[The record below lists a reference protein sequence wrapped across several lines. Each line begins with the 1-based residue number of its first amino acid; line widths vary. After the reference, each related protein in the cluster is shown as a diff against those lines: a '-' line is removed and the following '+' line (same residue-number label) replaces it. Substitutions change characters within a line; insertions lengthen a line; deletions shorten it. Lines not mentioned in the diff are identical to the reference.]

1 MKSCCLVRRKQAV
14 ALKTPHSKVIKVL
27 NPQLRFTPAA
37 LNKIS
42 RNADRWNLVRPR
54 ALDPSYPAHPV
65 HPCELFGGPGV
76 WRGARFRA
84 NVAPMR
90 EKVYPDFDAAVAD
103 IPDGASIMLAG
114 FAGPGT
120 ARNLIAALF
129 RQGAKGLTLISNTPG
144 RWQDDRID
152 SGVLVK
158 EGRVAR
164 IHAAFTASP
173 HPSVPS
179 PFTDLYEAGK
189 IEAELMPQG
198 TLAERIRAAGCGH
211 RRVLHA
217 HRRRHGDG
225 GGQGDARLRR
235 QGVRDGDRAPRR
247 LRLRPRAPRRPLR
260 QPAVP
265 PHAAQLRPRHGA
277 RREDDHRR
285 GRRAGRRGGRHRTPT
300 TSTRPACSWTASSSS
315 RRTAYRRSRPSD
327 ERTPHSRT
335 LGFTLTLALS
345 HQGCGDQTPH
355 NRVPMPRARARNQA
369 PCMAAV
375 AGITAQA
382 RECT

>member
-1 MKSCCLVRRKQAV
+1 MGMAGVRHAHHERLPERFLDFARNDNL
-14 ALKTPHSKVIKVL
+14 A
-27 NPQLRFTPAA
+27 PQ
-37 LNKIS
+37 
-42 RNADRWNLVRPR
+42 WR
-54 ALDPSYPAHPV
+54 A
-65 HPCELFGGPGV
+65 
-76 WRGARFRA
+76 ARFRA

-103 IPDGASIMLAG
+103 IPDGASIMLSG

-144 RWQDDRID
+144 RWQDDRVD

-198 TLAERIRAAGCGH
+198 TLAERIRAAGAGI
-211 RRVLHA
+211 A
-217 HRRRHGDG
+217 AFYTPYRRRHRDG

-277 RREDDHRR
+277 APRERPSSR
-285 GRRAGRRGGRHRTPT
+285 WTSRSSKRATSTPT
-300 TSTRPACSWTASSSS
+300 TSTRRACSWTASSSS
-315 RRTAYRRSRPSD
+315 RRTASRRSRPSD
-327 ERTPHSRT
+327 ERTPHSPPPV
-335 LGFTLTLALS
+335 
-345 HQGCGDQTPH
+345 HPH
-355 NRVPMPRARARNQA
+355 PSPLPSRERGSDEVPAFAGTTVPRLFL
-369 PCMAAV
+369 
-375 AGITAQA
+375 
-382 RECT
+382 RE